1 MVNMYQKVC
10 VNRHL
15 DCKNWCFL
23 VGLNIAFQAKFR
35 YNDIDYEYVCSK
47 KGAFDWID

>member
-23 VGLNIAFQAKFR
+23 VGLNIAFYVKFR
-35 YNDIDYEYVCSK
+35 YNDIDYKRVCSK
-47 KGAFDWID
+47 ESAFG